1 MNLDEDLEKEQKE
14 IKIKIRTLDT
24 VNNELII
31 EIQKD
36 STIKA
41 LKEKIALV
49 IIIIFIILSFKY
61 LEISNSYR
69 ETTFNISWSCF
80 R

>member
-1 MNLDEDLEKEQKE
+1 MNLDEDLENEQKE

-49 IIIIFIILSFKY
+49 IIIIFTILSFKY
-61 LEISNSYR
+61 SR
-69 ETTFNISWSCF
+69 NIQSL
-80 R
+80 